1 MRLSCLPPI
10 AALLLA
16 AGCAA
21 GAGPAGSSAGS
32 PAGSAAAHA
41 DLTEAVAALAAGNYT
56 YARTDSDSPGSTVGA
71 RVHLPGSALV
81 EVGHTR
87 YLRTGGKHYLRQN
100 LWGDQAGEARAK
112 TDATLAD
119 PDAPRE
125 ELAVARFYRDNWAI
139 LAGETWTVIDPGRL
153 SGAGLPTLPSA
164 AQPDVTGVGA
174 LAGAA
179 VTAAR
184 SGDTITG
191 TLDATAVPDGGT
203 LLRADPV
210 DYFFGPQAKALPFT
224 ATLDAQGRVTRFVV
238 QTPEPSGHSE
248 APDPG
253 AAPEPMARTITIT
266 VSAYGATGEEP
277 APTGARPMPAH
288 LYEFLDSVND

>member
-1 MRLSCLPPI
+1 MRLSCLPPL

-21 GAGPAGSSAGS
+21 GAA
-32 PAGSAAAHA
+32 PAGSAAGSPAAHA
-41 DLTEAVAALAAGNYT
+41 DLAEAVAALGAGNYT
-56 YARTDSDSPGSTVGA
+56 YARTDSDSPDRALGA

-81 EVGHTR
+81 EAGDTR
-87 YLRTGGKHYLRQN
+87 YLLAGGKHHLRHS
-100 LWGDQAGEARAK
+100 LWGDQAAAVRAK

-125 ELAVARFYRDNWAI
+125 EREPARFYRDNWAI
-139 LAGETWTVIDPGRL
+139 LAGETWTVVDPARL
-153 SGAGLPTLPSA
+153 TGLGLPTLPTT

-179 VTAAR
+179 VTATRA
-184 SGDTITG
+184 GDTITG
-191 TLDATAVPDGGT
+191 TLDGTAVPGGGT
-203 LLRADPV
+203 LLRAHPV

-224 ATLDAQGRVTRFVV
+224 ATLDAQGRLTRFVV
-238 QTPEPSGHSE
+238 QTPEPSAHSE

-266 VSAYGATGEEP
+266 VSAYGTTPEQP
-277 APTGARPMPAH
+277 APAGARPLPAH
-288 LYEFLDSVND
+288 LYEFLNSIND